1 LALEGQSRLN
11 LKRFNTPGVTRVESK
26 FTGLWKFEQVW

>member
-11 LKRFNTPGVTRVESK
+11 LKQFNTLGVARGEFDT
-26 FTGLWKFEQVW
+26 